1 MPALEYLS
9 TNSLI
14 SYPFKDSRAVNS
26 SLSIPDDAFLD
37 ALFITNE
44 HDIKR
49 VYISKISKISINIS
63 IELSEVNLGIIGN
76 IVFPIAAAESHLFN
90 QTTSFISYSSLKWSI
105 KLVFGPGIS
114 FLVGDYS
121 PTAYTADQTEFV
133 SSVIQYYPRAVKSL
147 TFNAYTPQGAIS
159 GQALTNVH
167 TYFSGSTAYISNG
180 ANNEFS
186 SGTNQ
191 TIYLDVLRGNGTGLW
206 DPCSTG
212 NIKDLYTV
220 NEVSPND
227 AGSLFLNADDCYSL
241 GLLSAAQLTDITGLS
256 SDPNHIKTASD
267 YSKFVTPINDG
278 ITYTIQHDVVPYP
291 PRLVRAN
298 TITVRLTDPSLGP
311 AIAANPGYYGIIFN
325 GGYVAE
331 KLTGATRVSGSV
343 TDWIITGAWPIIT
356 TGFPITIKQK
366 KTVFNAISSSAG
378 GHGLIFKNNCS
389 AKCAPENLSAFATYL
404 NRITD
409 GAAEL
414 YKIVNNPSQAYGSG
428 NIVGSPFSLESS
440 SNIVNSAYFAAH
452 SWCPTPT
459 GNQSQTCTG
468 EFKKYFHEGRD
479 IKITKGSKTY
489 TFQIKQ
495 VLTSSQIL
503 IGPTTQTPSEFT
515 TQCNLLN
522 TNTVYYPFTVMD
534 LGFKNALN
542 SAIITKNLKV
552 STQNIPYIDLNYG
565 TVEAYNDSR
574 NYGTFVTSVII
585 IYNPSAAPITYSV
598 ASESSGLAQ
607 LVNSSVKIKN
617 SKGEIAYGATSGS
630 IACQDY
636 NIYESIYFIPCSPS
650 SSNLNSGGV
659 SFVVT
664 NTSATP
670 NVTIPYY
677 LNGAVAAATIPAPS
691 STLTAALCVA
701 TSSRSDTA
709 TATAGKQFNYPISI
723 DGATSYT
730 VSGDIP
736 SWLTVSTTQSS
747 PRLYSGNPTGVTSR
761 TYFITITGR
770 GAQISAISL
779 ALKYIARPVISY
791 PPSGSTFTIY
801 PPDGGPQT
809 LTTRVFSKYS
819 PLLPIIATNIP
830 TSYSIIGS
838 PSLPPGLSVS
848 GAGLVGKIQMPS
860 NTNYPATYNLT
871 FGATNEAGSSL
882 TSTVALVI
890 QGNPITTPAAVYGV
904 PFNYIIIVGSDV
916 VSMSVNAVLP
926 GWLIFDPKLNLSSNG
941 AVANFSGT
949 NYELT
954 SGVTS
959 VIVRQDLVSGGYRQ
973 IQYDIPNSSIP
984 NIKYP
989 LDGSTLTIYPPD
1001 FNNTFGQS
1009 STFTT
1014 NHPLLVVAADNL
1026 PTSFSATG
1034 LPAGLSI
1041 DNYGNIIGKI
1051 TTTTAGN
1058 YPVSI
1063 YATNSAGNSSTVTLN
1078 ILLNS
1083 TPETINAYEG
1093 TAFCYQFAD
1102 LNELKTTP
1110 NVSFAVE
1117 PVYGESLPSW
1127 LYVNSSVNSSCH
1139 LYYPSGL
1146 LAQTTAATYHIV
1158 LKITKGKIISSRQ
1171 FNINYIPAP
1180 KITYPVSQQTFYIV
1194 SPTYSTTNY
1203 TTLAPLLQV
1212 LADNS
1217 PTSYTAD
1224 RLPTGLSINN
1234 AGQIVGSTSVAE
1246 GYYYPTIT
1254 AKNIAGAKSYV
1265 VITIYISASP
1275 VSDVVY
1281 NNSNYC
1287 YKITGLGASDSYTYS
1302 GSLPQ
1307 GLTFN
1312 TSSLAGC
1319 NISGTSTIDTS
1330 AKYPITIYARKNGIS
1345 IPFSFLIDYRAD
1357 KVTISSPTASNIYT
1371 INPPDY
1377 QNRVYTN
1384 NSPLLSLTCSGFPTS
1399 YSATGL
1405 PSPLTI
1411 DSATGAVIG
1420 GPVASIGSGTY
1431 NVNLT
1436 ANNARTSATV
1446 ACQII
1451 VKDTTQNI
1459 PVIQGGNV
1467 CVAITSQDSST
1478 AYTLTSGSL
1487 PVGVSF
1493 NANVT
1498 ATCNIYGSPTYVNRS
1513 GNYDIVVTDNYVGGS
1528 SNTKYTINYTGV
1540 PSIIE
1545 ATTTITAV
1553 TSGPTT
1559 YKFKPSVY
1567 TSSGPYT
1574 ADKPLIKFNTYNNP
1588 TAFVAV
1594 GLPSSLSIDCYGN
1607 IIGTPSNGD
1616 VGQSYQI
1623 TITASN
1629 PAGTSQNFNITLDLT
1644 KLPSILNWATP
1655 ASISYGTLLS
1665 STQLNATQTTPAA
1678 GSISYSPAA
1687 GTRLNAGI
1695 SLLTATFTSTDADYA
1710 DSILSVALNVT
1721 KAAATIN
1728 WTPPTNIY
1736 CGATALSA
1744 GLLTATEGSTPPYP
1758 GTFSY
1763 SLYSNSRL
1771 AAGSSSISITFTPTD
1786 NANIAITTVNRQF
1799 DVTAGPVT
1807 ILWPTPDQI
1816 TSTTPLSGDQLNAIA
1831 VLTTDNNSE
1840 VQGEFTYSP
1849 AVGTVYPMTGQAVG
1863 TIASYPLLVSFTPIS
1878 DPCWSSSTVTKT
1890 VQLQVRKV

>member
-1 MPALEYLS
+1 MAALEYLS
-9 TNSLI
+9 TNSLV
-14 SYPFKDSRAVNS
+14 SYPFKDGREVNS

-37 ALFITNE
+37 ALFITND
-44 HDIKR
+44 HSIKR

-76 IVFPIAAAESHLFN
+76 IVFPVDSAESHLFN

-114 FLVGDYS
+114 FLTGEYS
-121 PTAYTADQTEFV
+121 PTAYTVDQTEFV

-159 GQALTNVH
+159 GQALTNVY

-186 SGTNQ
+186 SGTDQ

-206 DPCSTG
+206 DPCSSG
-212 NIKDLYTV
+212 NITDLYTV

-227 AGSLFLNADDCYSL
+227 SGSLFLNADDCYSL
-241 GLLSAAQLTDITGLS
+241 SLLSASELTDITGS
-256 SDPNHIKTASD
+256 ISDPNHIKTATD
-267 YSKFVTPINDG
+267 YSKFTTPINAG
-278 ITYTIQHDVVPYP
+278 VSYTI
-291 PRLVRAN
+291 RLDTVSYRTVRAN
-298 TITVRLTDPSLGP
+298 TITVTLSEPALGE
-311 AIAANPGYYGIIFN
+311 AIAANPGYYGINFN

-331 KLTGATRVSGSV
+331 KLTSATRAAGSS
-343 TDWIITGAWPIIT
+343 TDWIITGAWPVIT

-366 KTVFNAISSSAG
+366 KTAFNAISSSAG

-414 YKIVNNPSQAYGSG
+414 YKIVNNPSQAYGTG

-468 EFKKYFHEGRD
+468 AFKKYFHEGRD

-495 VLTSSQIL
+495 VLTSGQIL

-522 TNTVYYPFTVMD
+522 TNTVYYSFTVMD
-534 LGFKNALN
+534 LGVKNSLN
-542 SAIITKNLKV
+542 SAIIIKNSKV
-552 STQNIPYIDLNYG
+552 AAQNTPYIDLNYG
-565 TVEAYNDSR
+565 TVEAYDSSR

-585 IYNPSAAPITYSV
+585 IYNPSATPITYSV
-598 ASESSGLAQ
+598 ASEASGLAQ
-607 LVNSSVKIKN
+607 LINSSVKIKT

-650 SSNLNSGGV
+650 SSSLNSGGV

-677 LNGAVAAATIPAPS
+677 INGTVASPTIPAPS

-701 TSSRSDTA
+701 TSSRADAA
-709 TATAGKQFNYPISI
+709 TAILGQQFNYPISI
-723 DGATSYT
+723 TGATSYS
-730 VSGDIP
+730 VSGDLP
-736 SWLTVSTTQSS
+736 TWLTVSTSPS
-747 PRLYSGNPTGVTSR
+747 NPRLSGNPTGVTSR

-791 PPSGSTFTIY
+791 PSSGSTFTIY
-801 PPDGGPQT
+801 PPDGGPQS
-809 LTTRVFSKYS
+809 LTTRAFSKSS

-830 TSYSIIGS
+830 TSYSITGS

-860 NTNYPATYNLT
+860 NTSYPATYNLT
-871 FGATNEAGSSL
+871 FRATNEAGSSL

-890 QGNPITTPAAVYGV
+890 QGDPITTPAAVYGV

-916 VSMSVNAVLP
+916 VSMSINAVLP
-926 GWLIFDPKLNLSSNG
+926 SWLTFDPKLNLSSNG
-941 AVANFSGT
+941 ATANFSGT

-973 IQYDIPNSSIP
+973 IQYNIPNSAIP

-1001 FNNTFGQS
+1001 FNNTFGQTT
-1009 STFTT
+1009 TFTVA
-1014 NHPLLVVAADNL
+1014 HPLLSVAADNL
-1026 PTSFSATG
+1026 PTTFSATG
-1034 LPAGLSI
+1034 LPSGLSI
-1041 DNYGNIIGKI
+1041 DNYGNIVGRI

-1058 YPVSI
+1058 YSVSL
-1063 YATNSAGNSSTVTLN
+1063 YATNTAGNSATVTLN

-1102 LNELKTTP
+1102 LNALTTVP
-1110 NVSFAVE
+1110 NVSFAVTA
-1117 PVYGESLPSW
+1117 VSGESLPSW

-1139 LYYPSGL
+1139 LYYPTGVL
-1146 LAQTTAATYHIV
+1146 TQTTTGTYHII
-1158 LKITKGKIISSRQ
+1158 LTITKGKIISKRQ

-1180 KITYPVSQQTFYIV
+1180 KITYPARQQTFYIV
-1194 SPTYSTTNY
+1194 SPTYSTINY
-1203 TTLAPLLQV
+1203 TTVAPLLQV

-1217 PTSYTAD
+1217 PTVYTAD
-1224 RLPTGLSINN
+1224 SLPTGLSINSN
-1234 AGQIVGSTSVAE
+1234 GQIVGSTSATA
-1246 GYYYPTIT
+1246 GNYYPTIT
-1254 AKNIAGAKSYV
+1254 AKNIAGAKSSI

-1275 VSDVVY
+1275 VSDIVY
-1281 NNSNYC
+1281 NNSAYC

-1302 GSLPQ
+1302 GNLPQ
-1307 GLTFN
+1307 GLVFN
-1312 TSSLAGC
+1312 TSNTATC
-1319 NISGTSTIDTS
+1319 NISGTSTLSTT
-1330 AKYPITIYARKNGIS
+1330 AKYPITIYARKNGVS
-1345 IPFSFLIDYRAD
+1345 IPFSFVIDYRAD
-1357 KVTISSPTASNIYT
+1357 KVTISSPTESNIYT

-1384 NSPLLSLTCSGFPTS
+1384 NFPLLSLICSGFPTS

-1411 DSATGAVIG
+1411 DSQTGSVVG
-1420 GPVASIGSGTY
+1420 GPVNSIGSGTY
-1431 NVNLT
+1431 NVNFT

-1451 VKDTTQNI
+1451 VRGTTQNI
-1459 PVIQGGNV
+1459 PVMQGENV
-1467 CVAITSQDSST
+1467 CVAITNQDSS
-1478 AYTLTSGSL
+1478 AVYTLTSGNL
-1487 PVGVSF
+1487 PSGMFF
-1493 NANVT
+1493 NGNVT
-1498 ATCNIYGSPTYVNRS
+1498 AACNISGSPTYVNRS
-1513 GNYDIVVTDNYVGGS
+1513 GDYDIVVTDNYVGGS

-1540 PSIIE
+1540 PSIIS
-1545 ATTTITAV
+1545 ATTTIAAV

-1559 YKFKPSVY
+1559 YGFKPSVY

-1574 ADKPLIKFNTYNNP
+1574 ANNPLIKFNTFNNP

-1607 IIGTPSNGD
+1607 VIGTPSDSD

-1623 TITASN
+1623 TVTASN
-1629 PAGTSQNFNITLDLT
+1629 SAGTSQNFNITLEL
-1644 KLPSILNWATP
+1644 KKIPSILNWATP
-1655 ASISYGTLLS
+1655 TNISYGTLLS
-1665 STQLNATQTTPAA
+1665 STQLNATQTTTAT
-1678 GSISYSPAA
+1678 GNISYSPVA
-1687 GTRLNAGI
+1687 GTKLNAGI
-1695 SLLTATFTSTDADYA
+1695 TLLTATFTSTDIDYG
-1710 DSILSVALNVT
+1710 DSILSVGLNVT
-1721 KAAATIN
+1721 KASAIIN
-1728 WTPPTNIY
+1728 WTPPGNIY
-1736 CGATALSA
+1736 CGSNALSA
-1744 GLLTATEGSTPPYP
+1744 GLLTATEGHTPPYP

-1763 SLYSNSRL
+1763 SLYSNSIL
-1771 AAGSSSISITFTPTD
+1771 AAGNSSISITFSPTD
-1786 NANIAITTVNRQF
+1786 NANIAITTVNRTF
-1799 DVTAGPVT
+1799 DVTAGQVT
-1807 ILWPTPDQI
+1807 ILWPTPDLI
-1816 TSTTPLSGDQLNAIA
+1816 ASSTPLSGDQLNAIA
-1831 VLTTDNNSE
+1831 VLTTNNNIE
-1840 VQGEFTYSP
+1840 VQGTFTYSP
-1849 AVGTVYPMTGQAVG
+1849 AAGTVYPMTGQAVG
-1863 TIASYPLLVSFTPIS
+1863 ATSSYTLSVSFTPTS
-1878 DPCWSSSTVTKT
+1878 DTCWSSSTVTKT

>member
-1 MPALEYLS
+1 MAALEYLS
-9 TNSLI
+9 TNCLV
-14 SYPFKDSRAVNS
+14 SYPFKDGRVINS
-26 SLSIPDDAFLD
+26 SLSIPDDAFID

-63 IELSEVNLGIIGN
+63 IELSEVNLGVIGEV
-76 IVFPIAAAESHLFN
+76 VFPATSAESHLFN
-90 QTTSFISYSSLKWSI
+90 QTTSFISYSALKWSI

-114 FLVGDYS
+114 FLTGSYS

-147 TFNAYTPQGAIS
+147 TFNAYTPNGAIS
-159 GQALTNVH
+159 GQALTNVY

-186 SGTNQ
+186 SGTDQ

-206 DPCSTG
+206 DPCSAG

-267 YSKFVTPINDG
+267 YSKFATPINAG
-278 ITYTIQHDVVPYP
+278 VSYTAQYDISSY
-291 PRLVRAN
+291 LTVRAN
-298 TITVRLTDPSLGP
+298 TITVRLTDPSFGA
-311 AIAANPGYYGIIFN
+311 AIAATPGYYGITFN

-331 KLTGATRVSGSV
+331 KLTGATRVSGSS

-366 KTVFNAISSSAG
+366 KTEFNAVSSNAG

-414 YKIVNNPSQAYGSG
+414 YKIVNNPSQAYGTG

-468 EFKKYFHEGRD
+468 AFKKYFHEGRD

-495 VLTSSQIL
+495 VLTSGQIL
-503 IGPTTQTPSEFT
+503 IGPTTQTISEFT

-522 TNTVYYPFTVMD
+522 TNSVYYSFTVMD
-534 LGFKNALN
+534 LGVKNALN
-542 SAIITKNLKV
+542 SAIIIKNSKV
-552 STQNIPYIDLNYG
+552 ATQNTPYIDLNYG
-565 TVEAYNDSR
+565 TVEAYDSSR

-598 ASESSGLAQ
+598 ASEASGLAQ
-607 LVNSSVKIKN
+607 LINSSVKIKT

-650 SSNLNSGGV
+650 SSSLNSGGV

-664 NTSATP
+664 NTAVTP
-670 NVTIPYY
+670 NASIPYY
-677 LNGAVAAATIPAPS
+677 LNGVVTSPTIPAPS
-691 STLTAALCVA
+691 STLTSALCVA

-709 TATAGKQFNYPISI
+709 TAILGQQFNYPISI
-723 DGATSYT
+723 TGATSYS
-730 VSGDIP
+730 VSGDLP
-736 SWLTVSTTQSS
+736 TWLTVSTNPSN
-747 PRLYSGNPTGVTSR
+747 PRLSGNPTGVTSR

-791 PPSGSTFTIY
+791 PSTGSTFTIY
-801 PPDGGPQT
+801 PPDGGPQA
-809 LTTRVFSKYS
+809 LTTRTFSKSS
-819 PLLPIIATNIP
+819 PLLPIIATNLP
-830 TSYSIIGS
+830 TSYSITGS

-860 NTNYPATYNLT
+860 NTSYPATYNLT
-871 FGATNEAGSSL
+871 FVATNAAGNSL
-882 TSTVALVI
+882 TSTTTLVI
-890 QGNPITTPAAVYGV
+890 QGEPITTPAAVYGV
-904 PFNYIIIVGSDV
+904 PFSYSIIVGSDV
-916 VSMSVNAVLP
+916 VAMSINAVLP
-926 GWLIFDPKLNLSSNG
+926 GWLTFDPKLNLSING
-941 AVANFSGT
+941 ATANFSGT
-949 NYELT
+949 NYVLT

-959 VIVRQDLVSGGYRQ
+959 VIVRQDLVTGGYRQ
-973 IQYDIPNSSIP
+973 IQYNIPNSAIP

-989 LDGSTLTIYPPD
+989 LDGSTITVYPPD

-1009 STFTT
+1009 TTFTVA
-1014 NHPLLVVAADNL
+1014 HPLLTVAADNL

-1058 YPVSI
+1058 YPTNI
-1063 YATNSAGNSSTVTLN
+1063 YATNSAGNSTAVTLN

-1083 TPETINAYEG
+1083 TPEVINAYEG
-1093 TAFCYQFAD
+1093 VAFCYQFTD
-1102 LNELKTTP
+1102 LNALTTVP
-1110 NVSFAVE
+1110 NVSFAVTA
-1117 PVYGESLPSW
+1117 VSGESLPSW

-1139 LYYPSGL
+1139 LYYPSGVL
-1146 LAQTTAATYHIV
+1146 TQTTTGTYHII
-1158 LKITKGKIISSRQ
+1158 LTITKGKIISKRQ

-1180 KITYPVSQQTFYIV
+1180 KITYPASQQTFYIV
-1194 SPTYSTTNY
+1194 SPTYSTINY
-1203 TTLAPLLQV
+1203 TTVAPLLQV

-1217 PTSYTAD
+1217 PTGYTAD
-1224 RLPTGLSINN
+1224 RLPTGLSINSN
-1234 AGQIVGSTSVAE
+1234 GQIIGSTSVTE

-1254 AKNIAGAKSYV
+1254 AKNIAGAKSSI

-1281 NNSNYC
+1281 NNSAYC

-1302 GSLPQ
+1302 GNLPQ
-1307 GLTFN
+1307 GLAFN
-1312 TSSLAGC
+1312 TSGTAAC
-1319 NISGTSTIDTS
+1319 NISGTSTLNTTT
-1330 AKYPITIYARKNGIS
+1330 KYPITIYARKNGVS
-1345 IPFSFLIDYRAD
+1345 IPFSFVIDYRAD
-1357 KVTISSPTASNIYT
+1357 KVTISSPTAGNVYT
-1371 INPPDY
+1371 IKPPDY

-1384 NSPLLSLTCSGFPTS
+1384 TSPLISMVCSGFPTTF
-1399 YSATGL
+1399 SATGL
-1405 PSPLTI
+1405 PTPLRI
-1411 DSATGAVIG
+1411 DDLTGAIIG
-1420 GPVASIGSGTY
+1420 GPVMSIGSGTY
-1431 NVNLT
+1431 NVNVT
-1436 ANNARTSATV
+1436 ANNARSSASV
-1446 ACQII
+1446 GFQII
-1451 VKDTTQNI
+1451 ISDTTQNI
-1459 PVIQGGNV
+1459 PIAQGDNV
-1467 CVAITSQDSST
+1467 CIAISNQDSSNFY
-1478 AYTLTSGSL
+1478 ALTSGNIPAGL
-1487 PVGVSF
+1487 LFNGTVG
-1493 NANVT
+1493 
-1498 ATCNIYGSPTYVNRS
+1498 ATCNLYGSPISTNTS
-1513 GNYDIVVTDNYVGGS
+1513 GNYDIVITDNYTGGS
-1528 SNTKYTINYTGV
+1528 SNTRYTINYTGV
-1540 PSIIE
+1540 PLIIS
-1545 ATTTITAV
+1545 ATTTITSI
-1553 TSGPTT
+1553 TGGPTT

-1574 ADKPLIKFNTYNNP
+1574 ANNPLIKFNTLNNP
-1588 TAFVAV
+1588 TNFVAT
-1594 GLPSSLSIDCYGN
+1594 GLPASLSIDCYGN
-1607 IIGTPSNGD
+1607 IIGTPSSSD
-1616 VGQSYQI
+1616 VGQFYSV
-1623 TITASN
+1623 TATASN
-1629 PAGTSQNFNITLDLT
+1629 SAGTSQNFNIILELN
-1644 KLPSILNWATP
+1644 KLPTILNWATP
-1655 ASISYGTLLS
+1655 ESISYGTALS
-1665 STQLNATQTTPAA
+1665 STQLRATQTTTAS
-1678 GSISYSPAA
+1678 GSISYSPPA
-1687 GTRLNAGI
+1687 GTILTAGI
-1695 SLLTATFTSTDADYA
+1695 TILTATFTSADQDYA
-1710 DSILSVALNVT
+1710 DSILAVSLSVT
-1721 KAAATIN
+1721 KAMAIIN
-1728 WTPPTNIY
+1728 WASPSYLY
-1736 CGATALSA
+1736 CGATAVSSN
-1744 GLLTATEGSTPPYP
+1744 LLTATEGHTPPYS

-1763 SLYSNSRL
+1763 SLYPTSTLSI
-1771 AAGSSSISITFTPTD
+1771 GSFVFSITFSPTD
-1786 NANIAITTVNRQF
+1786 NANFAITTSTNTLNVI
-1799 DVTAGPVT
+1799 AGT
-1807 ILWPTPDQI
+1807 ITLLWPTPSEI
-1816 TSTTPLSGDQLNAIA
+1816 TSNAGLSGSELNAIA
-1831 VLTTDNNSE
+1831 VLTANSNTT
-1840 VQGEFTYSP
+1840 VGGTYTYTP
-1849 AVGTVYPMTGQAVG
+1849 PLGTVFPLAGQSSG
-1863 TIASYPLLVSFTPIS
+1863 TIVNQTLSVSFVPNS
-1878 DPCWSSSTVTKT
+1878 DACWSSSTVTKT
-1890 VQLQVRKV
+1890 VQLPVRKV